1 MWKLKQFEA
10 VCASDEITAVNKK
23 KGRHEN
29 KSIDLIRAG
38 GGISAQ
44 GNEDYI
50 KAALNHK
57 NHRGYK
63 SMERKD
69 Y

>member
-1 MWKLKQFEA
+1 MKQFEA
-10 VCASDEITAVNKK
+10 VGASDEITAVHKK
-23 KGRHEN
+23 KPRLEN

-38 GGISAQ
+38 GGISAH
-44 GNEDYI
+44 GNEDYVRSS
-50 KAALNHK
+50 LNNK